1 MLIRQIFSSGIAFC
15 IIFELLKLA
24 HHMKNYIIRLVFIII
39 AVIIADKILKGFHIS
54 SYATAFWVALAMSV
68 LNTFV
73 KPVLQFLAI
82 PVTILTLGLF
92 YLVINVVIVY
102 IAAYLVQGFIIS
114 GFLTPLLFS
123 IMVSVAGSFANAIKE

>member
-1 MLIRQIFSSGIAFC
+1 
-15 IIFELLKLA
+15 
-24 HHMKNYIIRLVFIII
+24 MKNYIIRLVFIII

-73 KPVLQFLAI
+73 LQFLAI

-102 IAAYLVQGFIIS
+102 IAAYLVQGFTIS

>member
-1 MLIRQIFSSGIAFC
+1 
-15 IIFELLKLA
+15 
-24 HHMKNYIIRLVFIII
+24 MKNYIIRLVFIII

-102 IAAYLVQGFIIS
+102 IAAYLVQGFTIS

>member
-1 MLIRQIFSSGIAFC
+1 
-15 IIFELLKLA
+15 
-24 HHMKNYIIRLVFIII
+24 
-39 AVIIADKILKGFHIS
+39 
-54 SYATAFWVALAMSV
+54 MSV

-102 IAAYLVQGFIIS
+102 IAAYLVQGFTIS

>member
-102 IAAYLVQGFIIS
+102 IAAYLVQGFTIS